1 MIADRILNIIGE
13 ELPHARKLAFMPY
26 KAEMW
31 DSLESTYREAVR
43 RGYECRIIPMD
54 YRLKTDDTKHND
66 FEKPKALEYWRP
78 DAIFI
83 HNPYD
88 DNNKVTEVS
97 PEFFTENLKEIAPI
111 IYIPYFGNDCGDHFI
126 NQPGVKNAHLVFCDS
141 EENRELYLKYFPEK
155 KVYAVGNPK
164 IDTLRFYEEV
174 GKKYRPLLNFVLP
187 HHDITLFATGLMPF
201 MRDPLGKLEQYQD
214 AVKYEIEK
222 HRCVLFRPHPLME
235 PTIEALLTPGMLR
248 EWRDFDKW
256 MLWQDDVFHDKAILP
271 EISMSI
277 ADKLITDHGSLEDLW
292 RYTGKEME
300 VLE

>member
-54 YRLKTDDTKHND
+54 YKTKTDDVRHID
-66 FEKPKALEYWRP
+66 FKKSSRLEYWRP
-78 DAIFI
+78 DAIFF

-88 DNNKVTEVS
+88 DNNKVTEVN
-97 PEFFTENLKEIAPI
+97 PEYFTENLKEIAPL
-111 IYIPYFGNDCGDHFI
+111 IYIPYFGNDCGDHFV
-126 NQPGVKNAHLVFCDS
+126 NQPGVKNAHIVFCDS
-141 EENRELYLKYFPEK
+141 EDNRQLYLKYFPKK
-155 KVYAVGNPK
+155 KVFSVGNPK
-164 IDTLRFYEEV
+164 VDVLHYYNEIGIL
-174 GKKYRPLLNFVLP
+174 YRPLMLLLTGKV
-187 HHDITLFATGLMPF
+187 TLFATGLMPF
-201 MRDPLGKLEQYQD
+201 MRDPLGKLEAYRY
-214 AVKYEIEK
+214 AITRETES
-222 HRCVLFRPHPLME
+222 RTVLFRPHPLMK

-248 EWRDFDKW
+248 EWEEFETEMFLNAYVMKDNTMF
-256 MLWQDDVFHDKAILP
+256 P

-292 RYTGKEME
+292 RYTGKELE

>member
-54 YRLKTDDTKHND
+54 YKTKADDVRHSDFKKSSRLED
-66 FEKPKALEYWRP
+66 WRP
-78 DAIFI
+78 DAIFF

-88 DNNKVTEVS
+88 DNNKVTEVN
-97 PEFFTENLKEIAPI
+97 PEYFTENLKEIAPLV
-111 IYIPYFGNDCGDHFI
+111 YIPYFGNDCGDHFV
-126 NQPGVKNAHLVFCDS
+126 NQPGIKNAHIVFCDS
-141 EENRELYLKYFPEK
+141 EDNRQLYLKCFPEK

-164 IDTLRFYEEV
+164 VDVLRYYNEI
-174 GKKYRPLLNFVLP
+174 GILYRPLMPLFTGKV
-187 HHDITLFATGLMPF
+187 TLFATGLMPF
-201 MRDPLGKLEQYQD
+201 MRDPLGKLEAYRY
-214 AVKYEIEK
+214 AITRETES
-222 HRCVLFRPHPLME
+222 RTVLFRPHPLMK

-248 EWRDFDKW
+248 EWEEFETEMFLNEHVMKDNTTF
-256 MLWQDDVFHDKAILP
+256 P

>member
-54 YRLKTDDTKHND
+54 YKTKTDDVRHID
-66 FEKPKALEYWRP
+66 FKKSSRLEYWRP
-78 DAIFI
+78 DAIFF

-88 DNNKVTEVS
+88 DNNKVTEVN
-97 PEFFTENLKEIAPI
+97 PEYFTENLKEIAPL
-111 IYIPYFGNDCGDHFI
+111 IYIPYFGNDCGDHFV
-126 NQPGVKNAHLVFCDS
+126 NQPGIKNAHIVFCDS
-141 EENRELYLKYFPEK
+141 EDNRQLYLKYFPDT

-164 IDTLRFYEEV
+164 LDTLRFYEEV
-174 GKKYRPLLNFVLP
+174 GKQFKPFVKGAFQTS
-187 HHDITLFATGLMPF
+187 HITLFASGLMPF
-201 MRDPLGKLEQYQD
+201 MRDPLGKLEEYRYSITRE
-214 AVKYEIEK
+214 AERGLV
-222 HRCVLFRPHPLME
+222 VFRPHPLME
-235 PTIEALLTPGMLR
+235 PTIETLLTQGMLR
-248 EWRDFDKW
+248 EWQDFKAEILLNEFVIQDK
-256 MLWQDDVFHDKAILP
+256 VSLP
-271 EISMSI
+271 EVAMGLS
-277 ADKLITDHGSLEDLW
+277 DKLITDHGSLEDLW

>member
-54 YRLKTDDTKHND
+54 YKTKTDDVRHSD
-66 FEKPKALEYWRP
+66 FKKYSRLEDWRP
-78 DAIFI
+78 DAIFF

-88 DNNKVTEVS
+88 DNNKVTEVN
-97 PEFFTENLKEIAPI
+97 PEYFTENLKEIAPL
-111 IYIPYFGNDCGDHFI
+111 IYIPYFGNDCGDHFV
-126 NQPGVKNAHLVFCDS
+126 NQPGVKNAHIVFCDS
-141 EENRELYLKYFPEK
+141 EDNRQLYLKYFPDK

-164 IDTLRFYEEV
+164 VDVLRYYNEI
-174 GKKYRPLLNFVLP
+174 GILYRPLMLLP
-187 HHDITLFATGLMPF
+187 TGKVTLFATGLMPF
-201 MRDPLGKLEQYQD
+201 MRDPLGKLEAYRY
-214 AVKYEIEK
+214 AITRETES
-222 HRCVLFRPHPLME
+222 RTVLFRPHPLMK

-248 EWRDFDKW
+248 EWKEFETEISLNEYVVKDNT
-256 MLWQDDVFHDKAILP
+256 ILP